1 MNKNFSLILNA
12 VLLVAVAILYYFHF
26 SVGTAVNPP
35 ATATVDSTVAS
46 KPKVMLPSEIKAS
59 KIVFVNL
66 DVLSEG
72 YLFLKDVSASIQNE
86 QSSLENQYQSKGEK
100 LQADYTDFQDKAN
113 KGLYSENQIN
123 AEQEKFAT
131 RKDELDQLQLKAQ
144 ALAEKVQIKQEEA
157 RKTLT
162 AYVNEYNKTGQYN
175 YILTYSEA
183 PGSPMLL
190 GNDSLDIT
198 NDILEGLNAQY
209 KEKKGKK

>member
-1 MNKNFSLILNA
+1 
-12 VLLVAVAILYYFHF
+12 
-26 SVGTAVNPP
+26 
-35 ATATVDSTVAS
+35 
-46 KPKVMLPSEIKAS
+46 
-59 KIVFVNL
+59 
-66 DVLSEG
+66 
-72 YLFLKDVSASIQNE
+72 
-86 QSSLENQYQSKGEK
+86 
-100 LQADYTDFQDKAN
+100 
-113 KGLYSENQIN
+113 
-123 AEQEKFAT
+123 
-131 RKDELDQLQLKAQ
+131 LDQLQLKAQ